1 MGLAY
6 LWAGGRNGGAS
17 FYLLFI
23 LIFSPMFEFFNTPT
37 KTAALRIRAAFDIS
51 AAAWFA
57 GCLVCAVTA
66 STFGARGLAVHFA
79 ALSLAFP
86 LIHAA
91 GFLVASIVES
101 IQK

>member
-1 MGLAY
+1 
-6 LWAGGRNGGAS
+6 
-17 FYLLFI
+17 
-23 LIFSPMFEFFNTPT
+23 MFEYFNTPN

-66 STFGARGLAVHFA
+66 STFGARGMAVNFA
-79 ALSLAFP
+79 ASALIFP
-86 LIHAA
+86 AIHAF
-91 GFLVASIVES
+91 GYVVASIIES

>member
-1 MGLAY
+1 
-6 LWAGGRNGGAS
+6 
-17 FYLLFI
+17 
-23 LIFSPMFEFFNTPT
+23 MFEFFNTPN

-57 GCLVCAVTA
+57 GCLVFAVMA

-79 ALSLAFP
+79 AVSLAFP

-91 GFLVASIVES
+91 GYVVASIVES
-101 IQK
+101 LQK